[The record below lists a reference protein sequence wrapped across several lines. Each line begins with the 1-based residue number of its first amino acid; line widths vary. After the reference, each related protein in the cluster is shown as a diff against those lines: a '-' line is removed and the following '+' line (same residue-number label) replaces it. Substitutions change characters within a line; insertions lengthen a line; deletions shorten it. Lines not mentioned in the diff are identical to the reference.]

1 MYIHI
6 HVQCVSYPM
15 INHLIS
21 QPAKGVILHHPNL
34 LLGRPHYEILY
45 GGWFLKWDYPELPP
59 KSLDHDLV
67 LKPMVLGIHH
77 FKKTPK
83 KKHYLYV
90 DQSHPT
96 PWPRY
101 SKGYSRRAPKFRKF
115 GRNRFLDSF
124 LFWLCLIGLTVTSS
138 SRSSC
143 SYENGHKWMFP
154 LPQKNKF
161 V

>member
-1 MYIHI
+1 
-6 HVQCVSYPM
+6 
-15 INHLIS
+15 
-21 QPAKGVILHHPNL
+21 
-34 LLGRPHYEILY
+34 
-45 GGWFLKWDYPELPP
+45 
-59 KSLDHDLV
+59 
-67 LKPMVLGIHH
+67 MVLGIHH
-77 FKKTPK
+77 FKKTPQ

-96 PWPRY
+96 RWPRY
-101 SKGYSRRAPKFRKF
+101 SKGYSRRAAKFRKF

-154 LPQKNKF
+154 LPQKKQICLNIPDFSKYIMCHRRCLDHNNHPHMQSKVF
-161 V
+161 GAVGILYIYTYHYISNYIYIFPIWNHLLLGR

>member
-1 MYIHI
+1 MGLPRVTPQII
-6 HVQCVSYPM
+6 
-15 INHLIS
+15 
-21 QPAKGVILHHPNL
+21 
-34 LLGRPHYEILY
+34 RPWLSIETY
-45 GGWFLKWDYPELPP
+45 GFGDPP
-59 KSLDHDLV
+59 
-67 LKPMVLGIHH
+67 
-77 FKKTPK
+77 FQENTQ

-154 LPQKNKF
+154 LPQKKQICLNIPDFSKYIMGHRRCLDHNNHPHMQSKVF
-161 V
+161 GAVGIIYIYISHFPFEITFF

>member
-1 MYIHI
+1 
-6 HVQCVSYPM
+6 
-15 INHLIS
+15 
-21 QPAKGVILHHPNL
+21 
-34 LLGRPHYEILY
+34 
-45 GGWFLKWDYPELPP
+45 
-59 KSLDHDLV
+59 
-67 LKPMVLGIHH
+67 MVLGIHH
-77 FKKTPK
+77 FKKTPP

-96 PWPRY
+96 RWPRY
-101 SKGYSRRAPKFRKF
+101 SKGYSRRAAKFRKF

-154 LPQKNKF
+154 LPQKTNLFKYSRLLQIHHVPSEVF
-161 V
+161 GPQQPSTHAVEGVWSCWDFIYIYIHIIIYLIIYIYFPFEITFF